1 MNIFKTRTY
10 IQYKTFVK
18 SVLIPYKYRPNRYK
32 NSFLTHTP
40 LEVYKP
46 NKSQPV
52 DRVIYCF
59 WTDDNPMSE
68 NRKKCLKSMTEN
80 CGVTIKLIT
89 PKELPSY
96 IIDDYPLHPAYQ
108 YLSSVHKADY
118 LRCYFMHHYGG
129 GYCDIKLSSHSWS
142 EAFNKLDKSN
152 SIFIGYPEIGWYGA
166 AYLNTKDTNLANDI
180 KTYWRLLAG
189 NGAYI
194 FRPNTPF
201 SQDWFSELNNR
212 LDYFLEDL
220 KKHPA
225 TDPFGK
231 ENNYP
236 IPWAYINGNIFHA
249 LCLKYHKHISFS
261 KKIMPSFENYR

>member
-89 PKELPSY
+89 PKEFPSY

-129 GYCDIKLSSHSWS
+129 GYCDIKEMTHSWKK
-142 EAFNKLDKSN
+142 AFNKIDSSN
-152 SIFIGYPEIGWYGA
+152 SLFIGYREIGWYGA
-166 AYLNTKDTNLANDI
+166 AFQNINDQSLAYDL

-189 NGAYI
+189 NCAYI
-194 FRPNTPF
+194 FRPHTPF
-201 SQDWFSELNNR
+201 TEEWFNEVNKR
-212 LDYFLEDL
+212 LDAFYPLL
-220 KKHPA
+220 KEHPA

-236 IPWAYINGNIFHA
+236 IPWAYILGNIFHP
-249 LCLKYHKHISFS
+249 LCLKYNKNIKFC

>member
-1 MNIFKTRTY
+1 MRLTKTRTY
-10 IQYKTFVK
+10 IQLKTFLV
-18 SVLIPYKYRPNRYK
+18 SIIRPYHYNPNKYTNT
-32 NSFLTHTP
+32 FLTNNPIQSNICHYT
-40 LEVYKP
+40 
-46 NKSQPV
+46 NPV

-59 WTDDNPMSE
+59 WTDNNEMSE
-68 NRKKCLKSMTEN
+68 NRKKCYQSIIDN
-80 CGVTIKLIT
+80 VGVDVKMIT
-89 PKELPSY
+89 PKELPLY
-96 IIDDYPLHPAYQ
+96 IKKDSPLHPAYK

-129 GYCDIKLSSHSWS
+129 GYCDIKEMTHSWKK
-142 EAFNKLDKSN
+142 AFDKMDSMD
-152 SIFIGYPEIGWYGA
+152 SLFLGYREIGWYGA
-166 AYLNTKDTNLANDI
+166 AFQNIDNPALANDI

-201 SQDWFSELNNR
+201 TNEWFDEVNSRLNT
-212 LDYFLEDL
+212 FFPSL
-220 KKHPA
+220 KEHPA

-236 IPWAYINGNIFHA
+236 IPWANILGNIFHP
-249 LCLKYHKHISFS
+249 LCLKYNEKIIFC